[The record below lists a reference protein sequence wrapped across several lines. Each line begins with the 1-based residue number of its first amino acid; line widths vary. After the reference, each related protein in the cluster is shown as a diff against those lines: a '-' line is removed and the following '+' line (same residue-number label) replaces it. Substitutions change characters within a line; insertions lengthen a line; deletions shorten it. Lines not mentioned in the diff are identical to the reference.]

1 MKIFS
6 IISLSFVFL
15 FACTNEI
22 QIEENLIT
30 EENNISIE
38 KVAKDKLTVDS
49 KLKMEIEGM
58 TCVIGCVKTIQ
69 SRLTKMNGV
78 FEVEM
83 DFDEERTTDFAI
95 VKFDSKYTNEKLLVD
110 EVQGIAQGIYTVKKT
125 ELLSI
130 DE

>member
-1 MKIFS
+1 MKNISIF
-6 IISLSFVFL
+6 LLGLVFL
-15 FACTNEI
+15 FACSNEI
-22 QIEENLIT
+22 QVEENLIT
-30 EENNISIE
+30 EESQINVE
-38 KVAKDKLTVDS
+38 KVTKDKLNVDS
-49 KLKMEIEGM
+49 KLKIEIEGM

-83 DFDEERTTDFAI
+83 DFDEERTIDFAI

-110 EVQGIAQGIYTVKKT
+110 EIQGIAQGIYTVKNT
-125 ELLSI
+125 EFLSI